1 MIRDAMLAA
10 SGELNRQMYGPSMY
24 PSIPAAALAGSSD
37 PDKIWPPFD
46 EAAASRRTI
55 YAFVKRSLI
64 VPMLEVLDFC
74 DTARSAARRN
84 ITSVPTQAL
93 TLLNGDFVNRQARHL
108 ADRLERD
115 AGPDPAAQIERAYL
129 LASCRHASRVE
140 RAAMLGVSGPRIA
153 GTARRDRTSR
163 HARSQRPRLVMRHWC
178 SSAARSSTRTNLFIR
193 LT

>member
-1 MIRDAMLAA
+1 MPYRRLEVEVIRDAMLAA
-10 SGELNRQMYGPSMY
+10 SGELNRADVWAEHVSA
-24 PSIPAAALAGSSD
+24 IPAAALAGSSD

-46 EAAASRRTI
+46 EATASRRTI

-84 ITSVPTQAL
+84 VTSVPTQAL

-115 AGPDPAAQIERAYL
+115 AGRRSGRADRASVSACRFAGRLDDAER
-129 LASCRHASRVE
+129 S
-140 RAAMLGVSGPRIA
+140 AMLAFLDREA
-153 GTARRDRTSR
+153 RGTACRSRARRARRSR
-163 HARSQRPRLVMRHWC
+163 RPG
-178 SSAARSSTRTNLFIR
+178 SS
-193 LT
+193 